1 MTVVSNVAEAVK
13 TCKICSFGY
22 LHIPDNCI
30 FFSDIVGMQITE
42 IICTRLLTENMLG
55 KHNGN

>member
-1 MTVVSNVAEAVK
+1 MTVVGNVAEAVK

-42 IICTRLLTENMLG
+42 IICIYEY
-55 KHNGN
+55 K